1 MSWSWSRVRKRSW
14 DWTRS
19 CSLVLCSS
27 VLGCTTF
34 TSSPSSSSGL
44 YAWQISNVNPKI
56 SCSIRRHT
64 LLRIQLWDKTH
75 HSLVIC
81 YLEIRK
87 HRRAN
92 QTRSNFGHFWSW
104 PPTHTILYKVHSSI
118 NKEILALVSNT
129 RLKERNSRLQPPMP
143 PPDVWTF
150 SRPQDFS
157 DQNETN
163 NHSSNYVKEIQSW
176 KKIIPL
182 RKRFSSVCQK
192 GCTLV
197 HLNKEKFWKI

>member
-92 QTRSNFGHFWSW
+92 QTHSNFGHFWSW

-129 RLKERNSRLQPPMP
+129 RVKERNFRLQPPC
-143 PPDVWTF
+143 
-150 SRPQDFS
+150 RPQMYERLPVPKSF
-157 DQNETN
+157 QIIMKK
-163 NHSSNYVKEIQSW
+163 NHSSN
-176 KKIIPL
+176 
-182 RKRFSSVCQK
+182 
-192 GCTLV
+192 
-197 HLNKEKFWKI
+197 